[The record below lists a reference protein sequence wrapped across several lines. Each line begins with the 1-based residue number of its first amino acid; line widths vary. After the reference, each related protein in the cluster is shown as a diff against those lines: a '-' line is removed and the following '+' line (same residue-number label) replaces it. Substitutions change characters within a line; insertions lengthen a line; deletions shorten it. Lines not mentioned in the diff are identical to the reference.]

1 MCEDEKFE
9 KKISGSGNPISLE
22 CLEHLIPKGKK
33 CVCKIYYKGF
43 ATGFFC
49 KIPIGNSNDNY
60 GYVLFTNNHVLDS
73 HFFKSKKYID
83 IEYLSESKIIDWAEP
98 KRFKYCNEFMD
109 FTIIQIFPK
118 DNIKDFFDLD
128 DGLLNKN
135 SFYNGKD
142 ICIIQH
148 PEGKEISFSQGEIL
162 DIDWFQNQT
171 FIFNKRGFF
180 RFSYYFNW

>member
-1 MCEDEKFE
+1 MSAL
-9 KKISGSGNPISLE
+9 KKKATLIFLNSALFSV
-22 CLEHLIPKGKK
+22 LIPKSIHGISAILPKP
-33 CVCKIYYKGF
+33 
-43 ATGFFC
+43 AEE
-49 KIPIGNSNDNY
+49 PQA
-60 GYVLFTNNHVLDS
+60 
-73 HFFKSKKYID
+73 
-83 IEYLSESKIIDWAEP
+83 YLSESKIIDLTES

-109 FTIIQIFPK
+109 FTIIEIFPK

-171 FIFNKRGFF
+171 FSFNKRGFF
-180 RFSYYFNW
+180 RFSYYFN

>member
-1 MCEDEKFE
+1 MWRWKIW

-22 CLEHLIPKGKK
+22 CLEHLIHKGKK
-33 CVCKIYYKGF
+33 CVFKIYNKGF
-43 ATGFFC
+43 AIGFFC

-60 GYVLFTNNHVLDS
+60 GYILFTNNHVLDS

-83 IEYLSESKIIDWAEP
+83 IEYLSESKIIDLTES

-109 FTIIQIFPK
+109 FTIIEIFPK